1 MVRVMASGV
10 FDILHTGHI
19 SYLEQAKALGDE
31 LYVVVASD
39 DTVRK
44 NKHEPI
50 TPERMRVRIVSALKP
65 VDVAMIGNDSGDM
78 FAILDEIRP
87 DVIVLGFD
95 QKFDENTLSEELKK
109 RGFDIAVKRADQSG
123 EDLEATRAI
132 IKKIRERIDLK

>member
-1 MVRVMASGV
+1 MASGV

-39 DTVRK
+39 NTVRK

-109 RGFDIAVKRADQSG
+109 RGFDIAVKRADHSG

>member
-39 DTVRK
+39 NTVRK

-95 QKFDENTLSEELKK
+95 QKFNENVLSEELKK

>member
-39 DTVRK
+39 NTVRK

-87 DVIVLGFD
+87 DIIVLGFD
-95 QKFDENTLSEELKK
+95 QKFDENNLSEELKK
-109 RGFDIAVKRADQSG
+109 RGFNIAVKRADQSG

>member
-39 DTVRK
+39 NTVRK

-132 IKKIRERIDLK
+132 IKKIRERSDLK

>member
-39 DTVRK
+39 NTVRK

-78 FAILDEIRP
+78 FAILD
-87 DVIVLGFD
+87 
-95 QKFDENTLSEELKK
+95 
-109 RGFDIAVKRADQSG
+109 
-123 EDLEATRAI
+123 
-132 IKKIRERIDLK
+132 

>member
-39 DTVRK
+39 NTVRK

-78 FAILDEIRP
+78 FVILDEIRP